1 MFDTTK
7 LLPDLFSLINVTKV
21 KLLVTGYTRD
31 MNILNI
37 LIVVLENS
45 SKHFHTCLRPSSKP

>member
-45 SKHFHTCLRPSSKP
+45 SKHFQTCLRPSSKP